1 MTHFSSELT
10 KRTDIRLKGDEEL
23 AVPNQNASSKDTSHD
38 AMMQGKLKKHL
49 GTVDIVRGWK
59 AVYVH
64 ILKT

>member
-23 AVPNQNASSKDTSHD
+23 AVPNQNASSKDTSHA
-38 AMMQGKLKKHL
+38 AMMQGKHL